1 MKERLFGMAIPLALG
16 VIVFLSVRLTSPS
29 EGRLLEILSSQVSV
43 LRTPKVKVIY
53 RELRT
58 PQDIVPVRCDRVVP
72 VTYTRVVSLAD
83 LPPEERKRR
92 FVDLVLPSILIANYE
107 VKFIRRNLTSVLL
120 KLRRGFRLSREERDY
135 VERILSRC
143 REDSLESVLLKV
155 NPVPPS
161 IALAQAAVESGW
173 GTSRF
178 FVEGNNLFGM
188 WTFRGDDGAMLAG
201 NGKVFLRRFSSLL
214 DSVRNYLYTVNVGW
228 AYRDFRKAR
237 HRERDPLKLSRFLN
251 LYSVERDRYVRKIR
265 RIIRENNLVRF
276 DLCSLDP
283 DYLR

>member
-1 MKERLFGMAIPLALG
+1 MKERLFGMAVPLALSFL
-16 VIVFLSVRLTSPS
+16 VFLGVRLTLPP
-29 EGRLLEILSSQVSV
+29 EGELLGILSSQTSV
-43 LRTPKVKVIY
+43 LEVPRVKVIY

-58 PQDIVPVRCDRVVP
+58 PQDIVPVSCERVKP
-72 VTYTRVVSLAD
+72 VTYTRVVSLEG
-83 LPPEERKRR
+83 LPPAERKRR
-92 FVDLVLPSILIANYE
+92 FIELVLPSILIANYE
-107 VKFIRRNLTSVLL
+107 IKFIRKNLTALLL
-120 KLRRGFRLSREERDY
+120 KLRRGFRLSREEREY

-143 REDSLESVLLKV
+143 RENSLESVLLKV
-155 NPVPPS
+155 NPIPPS

-188 WTFRGDDGAMLAG
+188 WTFRRDKDVLPAG
-201 NGKVFLRRFSSLL
+201 NGKVLLRRFSSLL
-214 DSVRNYLYTVNVGW
+214 DSVRNYIYTVNVGW

-237 HRERDPLKLSRFLN
+237 HRERDPLELSRFLN
-251 LYSVERDRYVRKIR
+251 LYSIERDRYVKKIR